1 MPLEKSSRVRLVLLV
16 PGDMSV
22 YMKSISGCLEGPH
35 DKKRG
40 EMRQLSIA
48 DATQRIK

>member
-1 MPLEKSSRVRLVLLV
+1 MSSRVRLVLLV

-35 DKKRG
+35 DKKKRRNAVIIYRG
-40 EMRQLSIA
+40 CHPENKIG
-48 DATQRIK
+48 